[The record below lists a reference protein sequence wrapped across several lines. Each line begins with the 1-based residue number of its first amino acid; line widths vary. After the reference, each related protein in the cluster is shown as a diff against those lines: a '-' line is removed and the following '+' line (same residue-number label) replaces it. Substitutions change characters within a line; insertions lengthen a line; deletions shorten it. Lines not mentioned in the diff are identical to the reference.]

1 MEKSSTSI
9 RSSIIDPKQHTLS
22 ISVICPVFN
31 EAAYIDQLLGFM
43 QRATVRPAEIWLV
56 DGGSTDGTVE
66 KIREWQKRIPELRL
80 LHNPKQYV
88 PFALNLAIPRC
99 TGDIIVRLDA
109 HTEYADDYFEKILE
123 GFQRSGADVVG
134 GPTRVRWKNTVQ
146 RAVGIAICDVF
157 GIGNSKVHQLDYE
170 GTSDTVTFGAWK
182 RSVFERAGLFDEQL
196 LRNQDDEFHY
206 RVRALGFLIYQYPE
220 IRLYYYPRQS
230 FRGLFRQ
237 YFQYG
242 LYKPLVLQ
250 KVKSGLQWRHLVPSL
265 FVLYLVALMVLGWWI
280 PWLAIPLVLY
290 LSILAYKSL
299 SARVPW
305 KVKMALLGVYPTIHI
320 AYGMGFLAGIP
331 KIFKNEKGNS

>member
-109 HTEYADDYFEKILE
+109 HTEYADDYFEKILD
-123 GFQRSGADVVG
+123 GFKRSGADVVG
-134 GPTRVRWKNTVQ
+134 GPMRPVGVKVVQ
-146 RAVGIAICDVF
+146 RGVAIATSDWF
-157 GIGNSKVHQLDYE
+157 GIGNSRFHFDQYE
-170 GTSDTVTFGAWK
+170 GWVDSVYLGAW
-182 RSVFERAGLFDEQL
+182 RREVFRQAGFFDESL
-196 LRNQDDEFHY
+196 IRNQDDEFHY
-206 RVRALGFLIYQYPE
+206 RLRDLGFTIYLYPD
-220 IRLYYYPRQS
+220 IKSFYYPRDS
-230 FRGLFRQ
+230 FKKLFRQ

-250 KVKSGLQWRHLVPSL
+250 KVKSSVQWRHLVPSL